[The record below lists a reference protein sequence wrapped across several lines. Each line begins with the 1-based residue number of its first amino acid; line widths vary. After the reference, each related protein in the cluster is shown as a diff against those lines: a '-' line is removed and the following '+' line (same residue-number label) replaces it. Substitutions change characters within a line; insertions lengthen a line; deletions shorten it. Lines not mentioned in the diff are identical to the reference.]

1 MERLSKAAF
10 SVNMNPV
17 SEKNTEVTNTKLSS
31 KLGTLDIVFTVLAYN
46 APLTVIT
53 GYMPLIMM
61 EGNGLGLP
69 LAFLA
74 AGCLIMLFAFG
85 FTAMSKHAPNPGAF
99 YSYIAI
105 GLGRHLGLGSAFVA
119 IMAYFFM
126 TFSIYCYAG
135 ISYSSLS
142 KTVLGTPLMPWW
154 GWSFLIMALVA
165 VLGYL
170 KVTLSAAVLSFA
182 LLLEVLLVITWD
194 GTVFVTNGVSNFST
208 EWLSLSNFTSGSVGV
223 AILLAVGSF
232 AGFEA
237 TAIFREEAKD
247 PEKTIPRSTF
257 LAVGILAAL
266 FIVTAIAYITA
277 YGATSVVSATQA
289 DPANAILNS
298 VRQYLGNAGA
308 NTMNVLL
315 CSSIFA
321 CLLAMQNILSRYV
334 YSLAS
339 DRVLFRKLAEVHP
352 KHQSPHYASI
362 LVSVIAAVAVGI
374 CVVCDVD
381 PYKGYGGLGG
391 VGGYALMLLQLLTA
405 VSIIAYF
412 AKVKHTYSWWRAY
425 FAPGLAA
432 VGLFCTSWLA
442 TTNMELLTGDTTLAY
457 SLMGLAFALL
467 AIGVL
472 YAHYLKHARP
482 DAYRRIGRQEI

>member
-17 SEKNTEVTNTKLSS
+17 TEKNTEITKTKLSS

-135 ISYSSLS
+135 ISYSTLS
-142 KTVLGTPLMPWW
+142 NTVLGTPLMPWW
-154 GWSFLIMALVA
+154 GWSFIIMALVA

-194 GTVFVTNGVSNFST
+194 GAVFVTNGVSNFST

-277 YGATSVVSATQA
+277 YGATSVVSATHA

-352 KHQSPHYASI
+352 KHQSPHYASL
-362 LVSVIAAVAVGI
+362 LVSTIAAAVVSI

-432 VGLFCTSWLA
+432 VGLFSTSWLA

-472 YAHYLKHARP
+472 YAHFLKYARP

>member
-10 SVNMNPV
+10 SVDMNPV
-17 SEKNTEVTNTKLSS
+17 SEKNSDITKTKLSK

-53 GYMPLIMM
+53 GYMPLMM
-61 EGNGLGLP
+61 VEGNGLGVP
-69 LAFLA
+69 LAFLSA
-74 AGCLIMLFAFG
+74 ACLIMLFAFG

-99 YSYIAI
+99 YSYITI

-126 TFSIYCYAG
+126 MFSIYCYAG
-135 ISYSSLS
+135 VSYTALANN
-142 KTVLGTPLMPWW
+142 VLGIPLMPWW

-182 LLLEVLLVITWD
+182 LLLEVLLVIAWD
-194 GTVFVTNGVSNFST
+194 GTVFATNGASNFST
-208 EWLSLSNFTSGSVGV
+208 EWLSTNNFISGSVGIAV
-223 AILLAVGSF
+223 LLAVGSF

-247 PEKTIPRSTF
+247 PEKTIPRATF
-257 LAVGILAAL
+257 LAVGILAVL
-266 FIVTAIAYITA
+266 FILTAIAYITA
-277 YGATSVVSATQA
+277 YGAPSVMSATQA

-308 NTMNVLL
+308 NVMNLLL

-321 CLLAMQNILSRYV
+321 CLLAIQNILSRYV

-339 DRVLFRKLAEVHP
+339 DRVLFRKLAHVHP
-352 KHQSPHYASI
+352 KHQSPHYASL
-362 LVSVIAAVAVGI
+362 LVTAISIAVMSI
-374 CVVCDVD
+374 CIIYNVD
-381 PYKGYGGLGG
+381 PYKGYGGFGG

-412 AKVKHTYSWWRAY
+412 AKVKHTYSFWRAY

-432 VGLFCTSWLA
+432 VGLLCTSWLA

-457 SLMGLAFALL
+457 SLMGMAFALL
-467 AIGVL
+467 AIGVV
-472 YAHYLKHARP
+472 YAHYLRSARP